1 MKKLKK
7 EIKEMLEIF
16 DLFQIP
22 EEMQRDII
30 INGLKFS
37 SFVDNIEINQ
47 NFDCFKFAKFLRY
60 CKEIMLEFNAN
71 EFINNSN
78 NIEYIELLR
87 IFRSFVILD
96 SMSKND
102 KLKRKIK

>member
-1 MKKLKK
+1 MKNLKK

-30 INGLKFS
+30 TEGLKFN
-37 SFVDNIEINQ
+37 SFVDNINVNQ
-47 NFDCFKFAKFLRY
+47 NFDCFRFAKFLRY
-60 CKEIMLEFNAN
+60 CKEIMLEFDAN
-71 EFINNSN
+71 KFINNPN
-78 NIEYIELLR
+78 GNEYIELLR
-87 IFRSFVILD
+87 ILRSFVILD
-96 SMSKND
+96 SMSENN